1 MKIFLFLFYI
11 YIKIYLYKMKYL
23 KNFKQLITESKGDND
38 LKSILHKMFKI
49 FKTNDSLKGIWG
61 TETINISTDVYDAF
75 VDAKELVELP
85 EEEIQEFADNLGVG
99 DEEDLLISIIDVMYE
114 EKFHRSF
121 NDDIG
126 LCIST
131 LKEFIRNEKGTPEIL
146 KLSETYLDE
155 LEKIKK
161 MI

>member
-38 LKSILHKMFKI
+38 LKSILNKMFKI
-49 FKTNDSLKGIWG
+49 FKTKDSLKGIWG

-85 EEEIQEFADNLGVG
+85 EEEIH
-99 DEEDLLISIIDVMYE
+99 LLISIIDVMYE

>member
-1 MKIFLFLFYI
+1 
-11 YIKIYLYKMKYL
+11 MKYI
-23 KNFKQLITESKGDND
+23 KNFKQLILESQGDKD
-38 LKSILHKMFKI
+38 LKTILNKMFKI
-49 FKTNDSLKGIWG
+49 FKTKDALTGIWG
-61 TETINISTDVYDAF
+61 QETIQISTDVYDAL
-75 VDAKELVELP
+75 VDAKEVLELSDD
-85 EEEIQEFADNLGVG
+85 EIQEFADNLGVG
-99 DEEDLLISIIDVMYE
+99 EEEDLLISIIDVMYE

-121 NDDIG
+121 KDDIG

-155 LEKIKK
+155 LEKIKE

>member
-1 MKIFLFLFYI
+1 
-11 YIKIYLYKMKYL
+11 MKYL

-38 LKSILHKMFKI
+38 LKSILNKMFKI
-49 FKTNDSLKGIWG
+49 FKTKDSLKGIWG

-85 EEEIQEFADNLGVG
+85 EEEIH
-99 DEEDLLISIIDVMYE
+99 LLISIIDVMYE